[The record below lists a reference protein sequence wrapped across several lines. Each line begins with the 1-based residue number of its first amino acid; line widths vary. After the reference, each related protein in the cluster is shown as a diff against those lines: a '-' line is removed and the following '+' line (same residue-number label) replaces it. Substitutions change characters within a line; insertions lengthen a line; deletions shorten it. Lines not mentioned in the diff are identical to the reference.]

1 MTAYLEQAFEV
12 NKICNELAD
21 ENSRFYFMYSG
32 ENLAGYLK
40 LNEAPAQTDIN
51 DKYSLEI
58 ERIYVTRAFQGDGLG
73 RYLMNTA
80 ISKAKERR
88 STYGLV
94 SGRRTKRHFSFT
106 KSMDFM
112 KLSHTHSLWVTM
124 NRQIILWAR
133 IYKLVSSL

>member
-80 ISKAKERR
+80 ISKAKERKKE
-88 STYGLV
+88 YVWLGVWEKNEKALLFYKKHGFYEIV
-94 SGRRTKRHFSFT
+94 
-106 KSMDFM
+106 
-112 KLSHTHSLWVTM
+112 THSFIMGDDEQADYIMGKDL
-124 NRQIILWAR
+124 
-133 IYKLVSSL
+133 